1 MRPVEMHQP
10 ATASPRKGFGYTEA
24 ITLANMLGGK
34 GNHITTVGLRPPFVT
49 QHLRTLIPMVAP
61 QVLEFRRVLAGSLIR
76 ALPSGITWLPPA
88 RVGTGVVSAPR
99 DGSQISVSPDR
110 LLGDD
115 IDDPL

>member
-1 MRPVEMHQP
+1 
-10 ATASPRKGFGYTEA
+10 
-24 ITLANMLGGK
+24 
-34 GNHITTVGLRPPFVT
+34 
-49 QHLRTLIPMVAP
+49 MVAP

-88 RVGTGVVSAPR
+88 RVGTRVVSAPR